1 MSDMIQVT
9 PRVYQLGGIVNVYL
23 LKTSED
29 ELTILDAGLPG
40 SGRRILNAAQELG
53 YGPQAVRHLLITH
66 ADTDHV
72 GSLAGLVKAT
82 GATVYA
88 GPISKPYIEA
98 AKTPPHLSMIARM
111 TTGALSRLAIRPT
124 QVDQVV
130 DEGDTLPLAEGI
142 EVLRTPGHTEGS
154 LSFYW
159 RAEGVMF
166 VADLLT
172 TRSGRLEPMPAMV
185 TWDAHA
191 VAASTH
197 KVLSM
202 QPEIIAVGHGPA
214 VATKT
219 IKEYISQLQTS
230 VPLTARPVY

>member
-98 AKTPPHLSMIARM
+98 ANAAASIDDCAHDDRCSQPI
-111 TTGALSRLAIRPT
+111 
-124 QVDQVV
+124 
-130 DEGDTLPLAEGI
+130 GDTSHAG
-142 EVLRTPGHTEGS
+142 RS
-154 LSFYW
+154 
-159 RAEGVMF
+159 
-166 VADLLT
+166 
-172 TRSGRLEPMPAMV
+172 SGR
-185 TWDAHA
+185 
-191 VAASTH
+191 
-197 KVLSM
+197 
-202 QPEIIAVGHGPA
+202 
-214 VATKT
+214 
-219 IKEYISQLQTS
+219 
-230 VPLTARPVY
+230 